1 MEMVRCDRNLPP
13 KNVTKWILWLSVSPI
28 QSNFGITL
36 GRITMAVKNV
46 EMFFLFHSQK
56 GRKTLEAVR
65 KKNFK
70 KTIKEGYLFK
80 VAVCLFV
87 GVCVCVSETLFILE
101 YLDLWGPFYLEK
113 NCAET

>member
-65 KKNFK
+65 KKK
-70 KTIKEGYLFK
+70 L
-80 VAVCLFV
+80 
-87 GVCVCVSETLFILE
+87 
-101 YLDLWGPFYLEK
+101 
-113 NCAET
+113 